1 MTRVPVVDDS
11 HFTQSQV
18 ASYFEEAGFEVVG
31 KARNGKQA
39 IGVVREHRPDVV
51 TMDVKMPGMDGI
63 EAVRRIMTEQPTPG
77 VMLGRYTEEGTG
89 ETLVETARTA
99 TENA

>member
-18 ASYFEEAGFEVVG
+18 ASYFEE
-31 KARNGKQA
+31 
-39 IGVVREHRPDVV
+39 
-51 TMDVKMPGMDGI
+51 
-63 EAVRRIMTEQPTPG
+63 
-77 VMLGRYTEEGTG
+77 GTG